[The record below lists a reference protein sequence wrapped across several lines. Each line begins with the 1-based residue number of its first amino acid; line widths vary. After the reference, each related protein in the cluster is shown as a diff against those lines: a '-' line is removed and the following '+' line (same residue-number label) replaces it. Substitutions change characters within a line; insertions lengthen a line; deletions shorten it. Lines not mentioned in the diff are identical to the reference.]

1 MNSQKLFNYVI
12 QNLETSRNVVILK
25 KVLGFLRDKK
35 TKAVLYTYD
44 AILFDYSK
52 ADGKETL
59 MELEN
64 LLSETNKYPVKMKYG
79 KDYLLTN

>member
-1 MNSQKLFNYVI
+1 
-12 QNLETSRNVVILK
+12 LETSRNVVILK

-52 ADGKETL
+52 EDGKEVL
-59 MELEN
+59 VELES
-64 LLSETNKYPVKMKYG
+64 LLSESNKFPVKMKYG

>member
-25 KVLGFLRDKK
+25 KVLGFLKDKK

-52 ADGKETL
+52 EDGKETL